1 MGINYSGAI
10 RSGRNLSSMGNDVE
24 RLRTNAKTL
33 TDNIPSGYDGQDAR
47 TYMNAVEQLQRELK
61 SISNELKSLG
71 SEVISVAEQ
80 IRREEEEE
88 ERRRREAAMRRQAGT
103 YW

>member
-10 RSGRNLSSMGNDVE
+10 RCGRNLTSMGSEIE
-24 RLRTNAKTL
+24 RLKTNTKTL

-47 TYMNAVEQLQRELK
+47 MYMSAVEQLQRELQT
-61 SISNELKSLG
+61 ISRELRSLG

-80 IRREEEEE
+80 IRREEEAE
-88 ERRRREAAMRRQAGT
+88 ERRRREAAMRSLSGT